1 MGLGVMADEGKNES
15 RGKED
20 KRWDDRDRRGDD
32 KRAMKVKIVKTTKK
46 VNAATTMLTDFV
58 EQAAHAQLRRS

>member
-1 MGLGVMADEGKNES
+1 MGLSVMADEGKNES

-32 KRAMKVKIVKTTKK
+32 KRR
-46 VNAATTMLTDFV
+46 D
-58 EQAAHAQLRRS
+58 ES